1 MTSDWYALYLQSSRW
16 RLLRSLRRKLDG
28 GRCRVCF
35 TSVHLETHHRSYR
48 NRGAPGPLGFLAELR
63 DLITLCADC
72 HEAAHARDWR
82 GMEGETTWKASS
94 NRNAT
99 YRPR

>member
-1 MTSDWYALYLQSSRW
+1 MTADWYALYLQSPRW
-16 RLLRSLRRKLDG
+16 RLLRSLRRRLDG

-35 TSVHLETHHRSYR
+35 TRYRLETHHRSYR

-82 GMEGETTWKASS
+82 GLEKETTWTTSS
-94 NRNAT
+94 DRRAT
-99 YRPR
+99 FRPR